1 MGELLLLMI
10 FVTERET
17 HTKNVLVYQW
27 LNASDGFPE
36 RVMKGNKDQ
45 NNGADVESI
54 FLDLETKVKDE

>member
-1 MGELLLLMI
+1 MI